1 MAKAHFGSKISPNMK
16 RTPED
21 FLICYNV
28 PIARTGVQKYLGK
41 ETSKVLQQNSYQSRN
56 NRTIQRICQRGK
68 VLAIN
73 QKI

>member
-41 ETSKVLQQNSYQSRN
+41 ELGLNDRADEIIKVY
-56 NRTIQRICQRGK
+56 RTEEEVFNPKTI
-68 VLAIN
+68 ASF
-73 QKI
+73 